1 MKKENVCISNSSS
14 LKQEREKQAME
25 RARLLCSQLASKLK
39 SFRLSPSY
47 LEVHVLGA
55 QHGFFKHVADGSTTI
70 KMWQVVVLEQLVRE
84 KYEELIERYRHTK
97 PELSQL
103 YADEYEAW
111 RRHLMEILLP

>member
-1 MKKENVCISNSSS
+1 MNNKYLVISKSSTS
-14 LKQEREKQAME
+14 NKVREEQAME
-25 RARLLCSQLASKLK
+25 RARLSCSQLASKLK

-111 RRHLMEILLP
+111 RRHLMEILLL